1 MNDTAATLEFPS
13 SIALQS
19 TLKNTLCSVLSE
31 DMSTLKL
38 EMLTQEALE
47 VTLRV
52 KGMDPPMLTSTY
64 LLEKGEKGVM
74 VMLGAGQL

>member
-1 MNDTAATLEFPS
+1 
-13 SIALQS
+13 
-19 TLKNTLCSVLSE
+19 
-31 DMSTLKL
+31 MSALKL
-38 EMLTQEALE
+38 EILTQETFE

-64 LLEKGEKGVM
+64 LLEKGEKGVI